1 VRVQW
6 LIERRLRRLTDNVR
20 RAREELAVLD
30 AQLEHFA
37 DEADYARTKAIVS
50 DDPFAAQES
59 FHAGRSADTMTKARA
74 DLVSRIA
81 RMNAEQDELLDRMSS
96 S

>member
-1 VRVQW
+1 MSW

-30 AQLEHFA
+30 AQLEHFD

-50 DDPFAAQES
+50 DDPFASQES
-59 FHAGRSADTMTKARA
+59 FHATRSAQTLAKARA
-74 DLVSRIA
+74 DLADRLV
-81 RMNAEQDELLDRMSS
+81 RMHAEQNDLLDRLSAK
-96 S
+96 

>member
-1 VRVQW
+1 VSW
-6 LIERRLRRLTDNVR
+6 LIERRLRRLTDQVR
-20 RAREELAVLD
+20 RTREELAVLD

-59 FHAGRSADTMTKARA
+59 FHASRSAETMTKARA
-74 DLVSRIA
+74 SLAERLVRLH
-81 RMNAEQDELLDRMSS
+81 AEQNELLDRLSTT
-96 S
+96 